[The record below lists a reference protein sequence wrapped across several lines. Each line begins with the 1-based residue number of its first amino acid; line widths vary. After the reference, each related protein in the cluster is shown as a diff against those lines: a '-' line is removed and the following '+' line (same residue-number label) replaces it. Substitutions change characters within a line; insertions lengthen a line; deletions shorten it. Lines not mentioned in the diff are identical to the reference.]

1 MSFTYPADQES
12 GANPRNYTRMTLLRC
27 KARYRSLV
35 GDSNAANKCPLIVEG
50 APSQTENLIE
60 VYNSSRAGLYAVDPN
75 GNVVQGGV
83 LNLVQCVTQ
92 VTLTAAQIATLN
104 SVPVSLVAAPGAGI
118 ALIAQ
123 AMIFQFKYGSV
134 QFTTSTGTTQPVYH
148 GATTN
153 LLAGAIAASTIKGSA
168 NAIISLGGP
177 ATALA
182 VSTNTGIDLETASA
196 DFSGSG
202 DSTAIATLF
211 YDQLTLG

>member
-1 MSFTYPADQES
+1 MSFIYPADQES
-12 GANPRNYTRMTLLRC
+12 GANPRNYTRFTLARF
-27 KARYRSLV
+27 KARYRSVV

-50 APSQTENLIE
+50 APNQTEDLIE
-60 VYNSSRAGLYAVDPN
+60 VYNSSRVGLFSVDAN
-75 GNVVQGGV
+75 GNVKQGGV
-83 LNLVQCVTQ
+83 VNLTQSVAQ

-123 AMIFQFKYGSV
+123 AMFFQFKFGTV

-153 LLAGAIAASTIKGSA
+153 LLAGAIAATTIKGSA
-168 NAIISLGGP
+168 NATISLGGP
-177 ATALA
+177 ATATA
-182 VSTNTGIDLETASA
+182 VTTNVGIDLETSSA

-202 DSTAIATLF
+202 DSTAIVTLF